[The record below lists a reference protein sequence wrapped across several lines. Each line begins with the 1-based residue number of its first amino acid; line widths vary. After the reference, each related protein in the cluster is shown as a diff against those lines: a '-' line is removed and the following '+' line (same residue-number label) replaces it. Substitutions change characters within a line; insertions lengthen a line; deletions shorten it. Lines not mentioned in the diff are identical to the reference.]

1 MTFYENETDLLTAE
15 GTLSVSSGYT
25 RHQLKIEAY
34 DSAGDLAEDVS
45 AYVSIL
51 GRVPGASGFDLL
63 SEFQITDGFRVRKIK
78 GRFSEFK
85 FQPKDLTQEGPPDGF
100 PSGYSYKVF
109 WRALD

>member
-1 MTFYENETDLLTAE
+1 MSFYHNETDLLTGE
-15 GTLSVSSGYT
+15 GTLSVSSGYN

-34 DSAGDLAEDVS
+34 NSSGEVADGVS
-45 AYVSIL
+45 AYVSVS
-51 GRVPGASGFDLL
+51 GRVSGATGFDPLGEIQL
-63 SEFQITDGFRVRKIK
+63 YSGRQILKINAKVSEL
-78 GRFSEFK
+78 K